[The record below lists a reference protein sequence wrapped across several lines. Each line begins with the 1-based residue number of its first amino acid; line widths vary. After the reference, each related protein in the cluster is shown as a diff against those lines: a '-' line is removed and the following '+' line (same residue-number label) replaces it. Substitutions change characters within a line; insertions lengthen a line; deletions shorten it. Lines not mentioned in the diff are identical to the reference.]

1 MTVAVYLAGALLA
14 AGIVT
19 IVEGFILIGQARRI
33 QAGQADTHDLA
44 DRVLTW
50 VSDHLIPALWRPPE
64 TQDDDEPAA
73 EPEPA
78 PDGPSTQPNPA
89 VRPGPLPGPRTVPS
103 ETAVDHGIT
112 NAMDAWVTDYKKR
125 RDAEMAEW
133 RAKLEAETAQKS
145 RSADTRRTT
154 AKGTRGRPS

>member
-1 MTVAVYLAGALLA
+1 VTAALWLAAGLLA

-19 IVEGFILIGQARRI
+19 VVEGFVLIGQARRI

-50 VSDHLIPALWRPPE
+50 VSDHLVPALWRPPE
-64 TQDDDEPAA
+64 AEEADEPAA
-73 EPEPA
+73 TPEPEPA
-78 PDGPSTQPNPA
+78 GPSTQPNPA

-112 NAMDAWVTDYKKR
+112 NAMDAWVTDYKNR

-133 RAKLEAETAQKS
+133 RAKLDAETAAKTAQTPRKRAPQKGGQ
-145 RSADTRRTT
+145 RR
-154 AKGTRGRPS
+154 